1 MVTLATVRAWT
12 SDAPAVLNTSAHDSS
27 VAPVV
32 LTSSM
37 SNTFVSE
44 MRGLESRPRRR
55 RNAPA
60 TFARR
65 RSAAN
70 STCAR
75 VCRARI
81 NASTTGK
88 PRYRHSSRA
97 WLKPRE
103 YSRLQWSGTGTTQS
117 ASARSSAPRSRIR
130 TASGRASDRRP
141 PYFNAWMMSLS
152 APSYSPT
159 ARARVTVERC
169 LPHNAQSDRDWGLV
183 IRDWCRPGV
192 RGLVTSDW
200 ARRASGSPHVSHTG
214 GVIGRTA
221 VQQRR
226 HTHPDN
232 GSSSTASHTAQ
243 AGASNAATEAFRT

>member
-1 MVTLATVRAWT
+1 
-12 SDAPAVLNTSAHDSS
+12 
-27 VAPVV
+27 
-32 LTSSM
+32 
-37 SNTFVSE
+37 

-130 TASGRASDRRP
+130 AASGRASDRRP

-169 LPHNAQSDRDWGLV
+169 LPHNAQRDRDWGLG
-183 IRDWCRPGV
+183 IRDWHPS
-192 RGLVTSDW
+192 RGWGLGTGDW
-200 ARRASGSPHVSHTG
+200 DGRASGSPHVSHTG

-221 VQQRR
+221 AQQLR
-226 HTHPDN
+226 HTQPDK
-232 GSSSTASHTAQ
+232 GSSSTASQTAQ
-243 AGASNAATEAFRT
+243 AGASNAATEAFALQVQ